1 MASICPR
8 NEQTDVA
15 TETEKIGMRSR
26 SNGRIGYGSRSWP
39 RMKKKPTTMSAATPS
54 ESTRGSSPW
63 EKPSTEAIISP
74 NVRAFITASRQSKR
88 CSRTRTGFSGRNR
101 RLSDRAISPIGMLTA
116 KSHGQSATERMPAA
130 SVGPATDDTAT
141 TVALMPMPRPSRA
154 LG

>member
-1 MASICPR
+1 
-8 NEQTDVA
+8 
-15 TETEKIGMRSR
+15 
-26 SNGRIGYGSRSWP
+26 
-39 RMKKKPTTMSAATPS
+39 MKKNPTTMSAATPS
-54 ESTRGSSPW
+54 DSSRGSSPW
-63 EKPSTEAIISP
+63 ENPSTEAISSP